1 MGPVR
6 DRQGLRVAEPVAEL
20 LPDPDAGPE
29 RRDPIV
35 RDPVTV
41 RIGGR
46 GAAVSTA
53 IEPAN
58 GEPERRAHRRGDAD
72 AGTDAATTDTDPDT
86 GADAASDTGS
96 IAPGIGPARSR
107 IRAAL
112 TESVTSPS
120 RGRRRMIG

>member
-6 DRQGLRVAEPVAEL
+6 DRQGLRLAESVAEL

-53 IEPAN
+53 IEPAV
-58 GEPERRAHRRGDAD
+58 GEPERRAHRGGDAD
-72 AGTDAATTDTDPDT
+72 AGTHAATTAPDPDT

-96 IAPGIGPARSR
+96 IAPGIGPARGVIPS
-107 IRAAL
+107 AL
-112 TESVTSPS
+112 TEAVTSPS
-120 RGRRRMIG
+120 RGRGRMIE